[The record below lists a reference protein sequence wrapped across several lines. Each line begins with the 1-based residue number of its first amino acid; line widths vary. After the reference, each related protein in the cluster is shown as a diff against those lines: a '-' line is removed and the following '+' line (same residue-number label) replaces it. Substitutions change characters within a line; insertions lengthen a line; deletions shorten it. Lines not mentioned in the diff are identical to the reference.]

1 MNLLL
6 FDIDGTLLLTGG
18 AGLAAFRDAL
28 SAAGLSSERI
38 ETIRFDGMTDP
49 AIVRQLLAPQGLDR
63 PELIQTVLDG
73 YLEHF
78 RRRLPRARSFR
89 VLPGVPEGLA
99 ALSRRTDCRL
109 GLATGNL
116 EPAAWLKL
124 RHAGLD
130 GYFEFGGFG
139 SDAEERAEL
148 VARAIQRGRKRCGDG
163 AARAVVIGDTP
174 RDIAAAR
181 RAGALAVGVASG
193 RFSLAELAAA
203 GAHRAIPDLA
213 PPHPWLDECL
223 ALAG

>member
-28 SAAGLSSERI
+28 SAAGLPSERI

-63 PELIQTVLDG
+63 PELIQTVLDA

-89 VLPGVPEGLA
+89 VLPGVSEGLA
-99 ALSRRTDCRL
+99 ALSRRADCRL

-223 ALAG
+223 TLAG

>member
-28 SAAGLSSERI
+28 ADANLPTEGI

-49 AIVRQLLAPQGLDR
+49 AIVRELLAPRGHDR
-63 PELIQTVLDG
+63 PELVQAVLRS
-73 YLEHF
+73 YLAHF
-78 RRRLPRARSFR
+78 QRRLPHARSFR

-116 EPAAWLKL
+116 EAAAWLKL

-130 GYFEFGGFG
+130 GFFDFGGFG
-139 SDAEERAEL
+139 SDAEDRAEL
-148 VARAIQRGRKRCGDG
+148 VRRAIERGRERARD
-163 AARAVVIGDTP
+163 ARARAVVIGDTP

-193 RFSLAELAAA
+193 RFSVGELSDA
-203 GAHRAIPDLA
+203 GAHRAIPDLR
-213 PPHPWLDECL
+213 PPHDWLDECL
-223 ALAG
+223 ALSA